1 MPYVPIL
8 LPSRVEIEKKEA
20 LKVAHDYYIH
30 MCKRHSVRNF
40 SKEPVSS
47 KVVEKIIE
55 TAGRAPS
62 GANQQPWHFVAI
74 KDQEKKAKV
83 RSAAENEEKAF
94 YSSGGHDEWISVLEP
109 LGTEASKPHLT
120 DAPWLIVIF
129 AERYGFNKDGS
140 RRKNYYVNE
149 SVGIATGFL
158 ISAIHN
164 AGLVC
169 LTHTPNPMKFLNSMC
184 FRPINEKPIMILP
197 VGYASEDATIPA
209 ASTNKKPLDEIMS
222 II

>member
-1 MPYVPIL
+1 MTYVPIP
-8 LPSRVEIEKKEA
+8 LPSRVEIEKNEV
-20 LKVAHDYYIH
+20 LKVASDYYTH

-40 SKEPVSS
+40 SKEPVSID
-47 KVVEKIIE
+47 VIEKIIE

-74 KDQEKKAKV
+74 KDQEKKVKV
-83 RSAAENEEKAF
+83 RSAAENEEKEF
-94 YSSGGHDEWISVLEP
+94 YSSGGHDEWISALEP
-109 LGTEASKPHLT
+109 IGTDASKPHLT

-184 FRPINEKPIMILP
+184 LRPMNEKPIMILP
-197 VGYASEDATIPA
+197 VGYASVDATIPI
-209 ASTNKKPLDEIMS
+209 ASTNKKPLDQIMS
-222 II
+222 IF

>member
-1 MPYVPIL
+1 MAYVPIP
-8 LPSRVEIEKKEA
+8 LPNRVKIQKNKA
-20 LKVAHDYYIH
+20 IKVVNDYYIH
-30 MCKRHSVRNF
+30 MCKRHSVRDF
-40 SKEPVSS
+40 SKEPVSI
-47 KVVEKIIE
+47 KIVEKIIE

-74 KDQEKKAKV
+74 KDPEKKTKIRA
-83 RSAAENEEKAF
+83 AAENEEQAF
-94 YSSGGHDEWISVLEP
+94 YEGRGHDEWIAALEP
-109 LGTEASKPHLT
+109 IGTNASKPHLT

-129 AERYGFNKDGS
+129 AERYGFNTDGS

-169 LTHTPNPMKFLNSMC
+169 LTHTPSPMKFLNSMC
-184 FRPINEKPIMILP
+184 KRPLNEKPIMILP
-197 VGYASEDATIPA
+197 LGYAGEGATIPE
-209 ASTNKKPLDEIMS
+209 ASTNKKPLREIMS
-222 II
+222 IF